1 MRFGPFSDLTKD
13 FSPERWARVEKI
25 MEDMQQEEDRQ
36 AGVTV
41 TEAQAGRE
49 SGPRPS
55 IPAATAR
62 RTTG

>member
-1 MRFGPFSDLTKD
+1 MKFEPFSELTKD

-36 AGVTV
+36 TAATK
-41 TEAQAGRE
+41 AHAGRE

-55 IPAATAR
+55 VPAATAR
-62 RTTG
+62 STTTP